1 MRFRCFFHN
10 LIVPPRTTEE
20 EILQLFSDIENETQ
34 EETPF
39 YSIQS
44 GYKVLLRNERKVING
59 SDNTEQYFLG
69 KMVKSE
75 KDIDYGEEKEG
86 NLSDLTVEEG
96 TGIFNKRIGV
106 VYYLL
111 YINTTMKKYILML
124 ENVPFT
130 IGSGTFVRYLNER
143 LESANKKIESIQ
155 IAGKDFEAY
164 LNSIGSS
171 YINVANIRLKK
182 HLSDDAMEQIGVIDD
197 ILKLAND
204 KEDFSIE
211 LTVHWYK
218 KKRVSVTQFLQSLTH
233 KEQISD
239 IAMTNFSEIFRTFAF
254 EIENS
259 AQPNVNLLDRL
270 LRFEV
275 ETEKLEMS
283 DAMIYTQMYEFFIAN
298 KTQIT

>member
-20 EILQLFSDIENETQ
+20 EILKLFTDIETETH
-34 EETPF
+34 EENPF
-39 YSIQS
+39 YSNQS
-44 GYKVLLRNERKVING
+44 DYRVLLRNERKVEDS
-59 SDNTEQYFLG
+59 SDDTEKYFQG

-75 KDIDYGEEKEG
+75 KEIDYGEENEG
-86 NLSDLTVEEG
+86 NLLDLTVEEG
-96 TGIFNKRIGV
+96 AGIFNKRIGV
-106 VYYLL
+106 VYYLFYL
-111 YINTTMKKYILML
+111 NRITKKHILML
-124 ENVPFT
+124 EYVPFT

-143 LESANKKIESIQ
+143 LGSAEKKIEVMQ
-155 IAGKDFEAY
+155 IAGKNFEAY

-182 HLSDDAMEQIGVIDD
+182 YVSDEAMQKIGVIDD
-197 ILKLAND
+197 ILKLVND
-204 KEDFSIE
+204 KEDFSVE

-218 KKRVSVTQFLQSLTH
+218 KKRQSVTQFLQNLTH

-239 IAMTNFSEIFRTFAF
+239 IAMTNFSELFRTFAF

-259 AQPNVNLLDRL
+259 AQPNVDLLDRL

-275 ETEKLEMS
+275 ETEKLDMS
-283 DAMIYTQMYEFFIAN
+283 DAMIYTQMFNFFIAN
-298 KTQIT
+298 KTQII